1 MAAALQ
7 RKKAL
12 WERQKSNALKEHQ
25 AKLAQFEKQRAARQQ
40 IEAEKRALIVQLSAE
55 LKETVTALETVSNSE
70 TKRTLVAK
78 AKGLCKRLEELR
90 KSAQCP
96 TKRGDE
102 AKQQNAVKQLLPD
115 SVAAERL
122 EKIAEVRQQLT
133 ELESRLQ
140 IEGSVESQVELR
152 RKIADLKRKVRVCAC
167 TCCFYYIV
175 FPLSFILKLVDLETI
190 RPSDLA
196 AFNAATSLSIRGQ
209 TKLDKR
215 PRVLYVTGHSTYDVE
230 DFRQALAVSLSFAFD
245 VLSMWVS
252 SPGHLCCL

>member
-152 RKIADLKRKVRVCAC
+152 RKIADLKRKVRICAC
-167 TCCFYYIV
+167 TCCFYYKYRLPTFV
-175 FPLSFILKLVDLETI
+175 YPQASGFGDYSAKRSGCFQRRHEPFYSG
-190 RPSDLA
+190 SDEA
-196 AFNAATSLSIRGQ
+196 GQ
-209 TKLDKR
+209 TASSTLCHR
-215 PRVLYVTGHSTYDVE
+215 PQHLRRG
-230 DFRQALAVSLSFAFD
+230 RLSAG
-245 VLSMWVS
+245 S
-252 SPGHLCCL
+252 CCKFVICF